1 MKRLKQF
8 AYFEPTTVAEATE
21 ILVDTGCDAYLLAG
35 GTDLLVRMKRGDISP
50 SAVVNLK
57 RIEALKEIRRDA
69 GNSVQIGALVSISDI
84 ENSPVVQ
91 SSYPILTQAAGVL
104 GAQSIRNLATI
115 GGNIGR
121 ASPASDMAPSLIV
134 LKARVAIEGPEGGR
148 ELEIGDVFAGPGAT
162 SLAEGE
168 IITSFILPESAPN
181 TGAAYLKL
189 GRRAGGG
196 DCALVGVAVLLTV
209 GPESEDIKDARI
221 AMSSV
226 GPNPL
231 RAKKAEAV
239 ILSGKLDKERMREA
253 ARVAAA
259 ETSPIT
265 DMRCSASYRKE
276 MAQVLTFRAL
286 QGAVQKARGGMSK

>member
-8 AYFEPTTVAEATE
+8 AYFEPATVAEAIE
-21 ILVDTGCDAYLLAG
+21 ILVDKGCDAYPLAG

-50 SAVVNLK
+50 SAIVNLK
-57 RIEALKEIRRDA
+57 RIDALKEIRNDV
-69 GNSVQIGALVSISDI
+69 GNCVQIGALVSISDI
-84 ENSPVVQ
+84 ENSPVMQ

-121 ASPASDMAPSLIV
+121 ASPASDVAPSLMV
-134 LKARVAIEGPEGGR
+134 LKARVGVEGSEGGR

-162 SLAEGE
+162 RLADGE

-189 GRRAGGG
+189 GRRGGGG
-196 DCALVGVAVLLTV
+196 DCALVGVAVLLTI
-209 GPESEDIKDARI
+209 GLESADIKDARI

-231 RAKKAEAV
+231 RAKKAEEV
-239 ILSGKLDKERMREA
+239 IMSGNLDEERMREA
-253 ARVAAA
+253 ARVTAA

-276 MAQVLTFRAL
+276 MVQVLTFRAL
-286 QGAVQKARGGMSK
+286 QEAMQKAEGGMPK